1 MPNMAMFVDRCA
13 YVLEESMTNQVREQ
27 PPPRQNEMM
36 PPTSFPSTPPFSFPV
51 TQIISCISS
60 LPPIDLE
67 RSPIMPNNAHVMAKA
82 AGYVDV
88 AMSIVAQNS
97 HISTGHKAP

>member
-13 YVLEESMTNQVREQ
+13 YGLEESMTNQVREQ

-51 TQIISCISS
+51 TQIISCIRS
-60 LPPIDLE
+60 LPPIDLKG
-67 RSPIMPNNAHVMAKA
+67 SPIMPNNSHVMAKA
-82 AGYVDV
+82 DYMNV

-97 HISTGHKAP
+97 HMSTGHEAP